1 MMVQSAIATIAGS
14 GAASGKLSFN
24 QSVMFPK
31 KSDTASSAFPK
42 KSLIIVG
49 PFRRLPPVVW

>member
-1 MMVQSAIATIAGS
+1 MRHRVNAIPTPTNAGQGPS
-14 GAASGKLSFN
+14 VRLSFN

-42 KSLIIVG
+42 
-49 PFRRLPPVVW
+49 W

>member
-1 MMVQSAIATIAGS
+1 MKHRANAIPTPTNAGQGPS
-14 GAASGKLSFN
+14 VVRLSFN

-42 KSLIIVG
+42 
-49 PFRRLPPVVW
+49 W